1 MSQEP
6 GQRRELGD
14 GSGRTVWVNGS
25 VVGGYVVSYLASG
38 GMSVVYKGEKDGQE
52 FVLKEVQTT
61 NSREVPS
68 LISEKTLLERLKHPA
83 LISYHTFFNENG
95 YYYLVVD
102 YIPGEPLS
110 KFLQEGSQVP
120 IEDVVEWALQ
130 LCEVFVYLHQQNPP
144 VIYRDL
150 KSENILLY
158 DGQVKL
164 IDFGIARVHK
174 GTRQSDTE
182 LMGSPVTA
190 SPEHYGGAETDAR
203 SDIYTL
209 GATIYELLTGGRR
222 LQVGA
227 FAFAPVRDLRA
238 DVPEALDKV
247 VLKAL
252 CFKPEERYQTA
263 EEFRDAIL
271 QAMGRPVATVPGTAQ
286 NSPSAGER
294 APSRGR
300 ILAVTLA
307 ALVLLGLG
315 VAVRSRGVEN
325 KSLKASV
332 QGDLFAVGKVEGSPV
347 VFLGE
352 DVGLFRVTAWQ
363 QEDPQQRAQTL
374 TKRLNEFYHSPC
386 PACNTTALEPADIKV
401 GRYVKTGEIVVFYA
415 HMHGFDQAAWG
426 PELLATVDEAQA
438 KAFKVAPR
446 FLAAYWRDLLRD
458 TVSLSRGFP
467 VAKSALGE
475 QLAEALLGA
484 RNELTEEEATAENLQ
499 AVLRQTTAS
508 QATALRTIFERVPE
522 RQPEADKFGGVEG
535 YEPLRI

>member
-1 MSQEP
+1 M
-6 GQRRELGD
+6 
-14 GSGRTVWVNGS
+14 
-25 VVGGYVVSYLASG
+25 VGGYKVSYLASG
-38 GMSVVYKGEKDGQE
+38 GMSVVYKGEKDGQN
-52 FVLKEVQTT
+52 FVLKEVLTT

-68 LISEKTLLERLKHPA
+68 LISEKTLLERLNHPA
-83 LISYHTFFNENG
+83 LISYHSFFNENG

-102 YIPGEPLS
+102 YVPGEPLA
-110 KFLQEGSQVP
+110 KFLKESTPPPVN
-120 IEDVVEWALQ
+120 DVVEWALQ
-130 LCEVFVYLHQQNPP
+130 LCDVFIYLHQQSPP

-158 DGQVKL
+158 DGQIKL

-227 FAFAPVRDLRA
+227 FAFAPVRQLRP

-247 VLKAL
+247 ILKSL
-252 CFKPEERYQTA
+252 EFKPADRYQTG

-271 QAMGRPVATVPGTAQ
+271 RAVGRPVPFQGKSTESKP
-286 NSPSAGER
+286 R
-294 APSRGR
+294 RR
-300 ILAVTLA
+300 IAFAVA
-307 ALVLLGLG
+307 ALSILLLASALVASRLLG
-315 VAVRSRGVEN
+315 VTN
-325 KSLKASV
+325 KSHKNSLE
-332 QGDLFAVGKVEGSPV
+332 GNLFAAGAVDGQSV
-347 VFLGE
+347 VLMGE

-363 QEDPQQRAQTL
+363 KEQPEERAKTL
-374 TKRLNEFYHSPC
+374 AKRLNTFYHSPC

-401 GRYVKTGEIVVFYA
+401 GRFVETGEVVVFYA
-415 HMHGFDQAAWG
+415 HMHGFDKVHWG
-426 PELLATVDEAQA
+426 PELLATVDEEQA
-438 KAFKVAPR
+438 RNFKVAPR

-467 VAKSALGE
+467 VANSALGE
-475 QLAEALLGA
+475 QLAQA
-484 RNELTEEEATAENLQ
+484 LTEARGDLSGEEATVENLKSI
-499 AVLRQTTAS
+499 LRKTTAT
-508 QATALRTIFERVPE
+508 QASGLRTLFEKVPD
-522 RQPEADKFGGVEG
+522 RQPEADQFGGVEG

>member
-1 MSQEP
+1 MSQNAAK
-6 GQRRELGD
+6 RRDLGD
-14 GSGRTVWVNGS
+14 GTGRTALVDGS
-25 VVGGYVVSYLASG
+25 VVGGYTVSYLASG
-38 GMSVVYKGEKDGQE
+38 GMSVVYKGEKDGQTA
-52 FVLKEVQTT
+52 VLKEVLTT

-83 LISYHTFFNENG
+83 LISYHTFFTEDG

-102 YIPGEPLS
+102 YVPGAPLS
-110 KFLQEGSQVP
+110 KFLKDGTPPPVN
-120 IEDVVEWALQ
+120 DVVDWALQ
-130 LCEVFVYLHQQNPP
+130 LCDVFGYLHQQSPP

-150 KSENILLY
+150 KSENILLE
-158 DGQVKL
+158 DGQIKL

-227 FAFAPVRDLRA
+227 FAFAPVRQLRP
-238 DVPEALDKV
+238 DVPEELDKV
-247 VLKAL
+247 ILKAL
-252 CFKPEERYQTA
+252 EFKPADRFQTA

-271 QAMGRPVATVPGTAQ
+271 KAVGRAVPALPPDPEGVPKTKRKLGFAM
-286 NSPSAGER
+286 
-294 APSRGR
+294 
-300 ILAVTLA
+300 A
-307 ALVLLGLG
+307 ALTLLLVGGALVASRLMG
-315 VAVRSRGVEN
+315 VTN
-325 KSLKASV
+325 KSLQNSLE
-332 QGDLFAVGKVEGSPV
+332 GNLFAAGTVDGQQV

-352 DVGLFRVTAWQ
+352 DVGLFQVTAWQ
-363 QEDPQQRAQTL
+363 KEVPAERAKTL
-374 TKRLNEFYHSPC
+374 AKRLNTFYHSPC

-401 GRYVKTGEIVVFYA
+401 GRYVDTGEVVVFYA
-415 HMHGFDQAAWG
+415 HMHGFDKVHWG

-438 KAFKVAPR
+438 KNSKVAPR

-467 VAKSALGE
+467 VSNSALGA
-475 QLAEALLGA
+475 QLADALGQA
-484 RNELTEEEATAENLQ
+484 REDLSGEEATVENLRSI
-499 AVLRQTTAS
+499 LRKTTAS
-508 QATALRTIFERVPE
+508 EASSLRTLFEKVPE
-522 RQPEADKFGGVEG
+522 RQPEADQFGGVKG